1 MIATNI
7 LLYFVSARW
16 VSAVDR
22 VWTTEEDKAIAT
34 FLEATDLESDWGP
47 AYAEIDK
54 LGLLDDYLSQKFQKI
69 ENIVNEHFI
78 QDEAQTP
85 EFQETLDTIRS
96 HVYLMRYSNLKILQ
110 QVYQYW
116 PDGGRG
122 TPLGMI
128 TDEYISEG
136 IGRYHRQK
144 TTPMG
149 MDLMPYMISL
159 AVQSS
164 MNESI
169 PNQYTPDS
177 EHVRLEF
184 YQNMINRVYKDM
196 GRLIK
201 RATQDSWSTEIEV
214 LHTELKNLDG
224 RRTSGY
230 AGHEIKLVVANLGN
244 LLLTM
249 NVMHGDSSEPSPKI
263 VSHIIRNHQLV
274 RRFLHVDNDMF
285 KWTPDNFDELL
296 KSLGEVVVKML
307 DECPDGPRWI
317 QKLRSMVLRL
327 RAMGM
332 EKVVG
337 VDCTTHNTQSLVPS
351 SSTPSSSR
359 ASRSRASRSRAS
371 RSRASRSTFSSS
383 QS

>member
-7 LLYFVSARW
+7 LFYFASARW

-201 RATQDSWSTEIEV
+201 RATQDSWITEIEV

-263 VSHIIRNHQLV
+263 VSHIIRNHQPV
-274 RRFLHVDNDMF
+274 RRFLHVDND
-285 KWTPDNFDELL
+285 D
-296 KSLGEVVVKML
+296 V
-307 DECPDGPRWI
+307 
-317 QKLRSMVLRL
+317 
-327 RAMGM
+327 
-332 EKVVG
+332 
-337 VDCTTHNTQSLVPS
+337 
-351 SSTPSSSR
+351 
-359 ASRSRASRSRAS
+359 
-371 RSRASRSTFSSS
+371 
-383 QS
+383 